1 LEGSGFDVFIRLLV
15 LGGLIL
21 LNGFFVAAEFAIVT
35 VRKTRIE
42 QLAASGNGRARE
54 ALEGTRDPDSFVAA
68 CQLGITMA
76 SLALGWVGEPA
87 LARLI
92 EPLFGFLPHEGAWI
106 TGHVVAT
113 IVTFA
118 IITFLHMI
126 IGEQVPKVAA
136 IHNPEAL
143 ALIVAGPTRIFG
155 RAFRPFIWLVN
166 TTSNGF
172 LRMLGLTSAESH
184 KLVHS
189 VEELQALV
197 VQSSRAG
204 VLEPEE
210 TAIAQRAFELG
221 ELSAHDVMIPR
232 TEMAAVPITLGLEEL
247 LDRVVADGHSRFPVH
262 QGTIDNIVGV
272 VHVKDVLKWIRQN
285 GVSGDFNLRRIMRE
299 PLFVPDTLP
308 THHLL
313 DLMRRR
319 KRHVAIVVDEFGGT
333 AGMVAMEDIF
343 ERLVGTMQDE
353 FDEPEVRIQPQPDG
367 SHVVNGLVNLGELSD
382 ALGIELESEDYSTIG
397 GYVFGLLGRR
407 PQVGDEVDDGKI
419 RATVEGL
426 DGLRIALLRV
436 RPASKVEAGASTPG
450 REAGHGSEG

>member
-42 QLAASGNGRARE
+42 QLAASGNARARA
-54 ALEGTRDPDSFVAA
+54 ALEGTRDPDRFVAA

-87 LARLI
+87 LATLLQ
-92 EPLFGFLPHEGAWI
+92 PLFGFLPAEGAWI
-106 TGHVVAT
+106 SGHVVAT
-113 IVTFA
+113 VLTFA

-143 ALIVAGPTRIFG
+143 ALIVAQPTQLFG
-155 RAFRPFIWLVN
+155 SVFWPFIWLVN
-166 TTSNGF
+166 KTSNVF
-172 LRMLGLTSAESH
+172 LRMLGLTAAESH

-221 ELSAHDVMIPR
+221 DLSAHDVMIPR
-232 TEMAAVPITLGLEEL
+232 TEMASVPVTIGLDEL
-247 LDRVVADGHSRFPVH
+247 LDRIVEDGHSRFPVH

-285 GVSGDFNLRRIMRE
+285 GWSGEFNLRRIMRE
-299 PLFVPDTLP
+299 PLFVPETLP
-308 THHLL
+308 ASQLL

-319 KRHVAIVVDEFGGT
+319 KVHVAVVVDEFGGT
-333 AGMVAMEDIF
+333 AGMITMEDIV

-353 FDEPEVRIQPQPDG
+353 FEEPEVRIQPQPDG
-367 SHVVNGLVNLGELSD
+367 SYLVNGLVNLGELSD
-382 ALGIELESEDYSTIG
+382 VLGVDLESEDYSTIG

-407 PQVGDEVDDGKI
+407 PQVGDEIDDGKI
-419 RATVEGL
+419 HAVVETL
-426 DGLRIALLRV
+426 DGLRIALLRI
-436 RPASKVEAGASTPG
+436 RPSHKVEARSGAPSQ
-450 REAGHGSEG
+450 EAEH